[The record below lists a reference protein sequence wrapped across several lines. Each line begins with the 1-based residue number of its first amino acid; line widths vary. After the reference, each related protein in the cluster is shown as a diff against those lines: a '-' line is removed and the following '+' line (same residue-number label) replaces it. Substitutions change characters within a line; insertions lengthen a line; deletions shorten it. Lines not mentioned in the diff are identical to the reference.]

1 MQVIGL
7 CRFSYLGEG
16 GFQVEHATLAER
28 AAFLYD
34 PARLEAR
41 FRAFSAVTL
50 PAMRAQTDPDF
61 TLLVVIGDS
70 FPAAARARL
79 EQLLADVPQ
88 AVIQTHPPGPH
99 RQVMRDAINSV
110 RQDTGLPCLQ
120 FRMDDDDAVAL
131 DFVARLRADA
141 ARIAPL
147 LAGERHVAIDYRSGY
162 AAHFGPDGI
171 GAVAINEPCWTPAL
185 AIAFAPQVD
194 LSILN
199 FAHAKLPRMMPLVSF
214 SDRPMFVRGI
224 SDLNDS
230 RQKEGIK
237 PHRFQPLTPDER
249 QMFRKTFGIDQAR
262 VKAIMRG

>member
-16 GFQVEHATLAER
+16 GFQVEHASLADR

-41 FRAFSAVTL
+41 FRQFEAVTL
-50 PAMRAQTDPDF
+50 PSLRGQTDPDF

-70 FPAAARARL
+70 FPPAARARL
-79 EQLLADVPQ
+79 ERLLADIPQ
-88 AVIQTHPPGPH
+88 AVIDARPPGPH
-99 RQVMRDAINSV
+99 RQVMRAAVNAV
-110 RQDTGLPCLQ
+110 RRDTGLPCLQ

-141 ARIAPL
+141 ARVAPL
-147 LAGERHVAIDYRSGY
+147 LASERHVAIDYRSGF
-162 AAHFGPDGI
+162 AAHFGPDGLA
-171 GAVAINEPCWTPAL
+171 AVEVNEPCWTPAL
-185 AIAFAPQVD
+185 AIAFAPDVD

-199 FAHAKLPRMMPLVSF
+199 FAHAKLPRMMPVLSF
-214 SDRPMFVRGI
+214 ADRPMFLRGI

-237 PHRFQPLTPDER
+237 PHRFQPLDPDLR